1 MGTMATEITGN
12 GVVVVNP
19 KPSKGLTSKAVDWV
33 EKVLVKLMYDSSQP
47 HHWLF
52 GNFAPVD
59 ETPPCTDLDVIGHLP
74 NLNGDAAEAF
84 RSRVSEGVSAQI
96 EAISASDA
104 NSMWNFLASIIRDA
118 AKDSLGEALGSSK
131 THTARRE
138 SWWLCEEVQSKVA
151 EKQARF
157 RELLSCQE
165 GNLEERLRAQERYK
179 LAKREAKKAV
189 AQAKEKAYEDLY
201 KKLDSKEGANEI
213 FRIAK
218 ARQRRRRDLGDICF
232 IKDEGGRT

>member
-1 MGTMATEITGN
+1 M
-12 GVVVVNP
+12 
-19 KPSKGLTSKAVDWV
+19 
-33 EKVLVKLMYDSSQP
+33 
-47 HHWLF
+47 
-52 GNFAPVD
+52 
-59 ETPPCTDLDVIGHLP
+59 
-74 NLNGDAAEAF
+74 
-84 RSRVSEGVSAQI
+84 VSAT
-96 EAISASDA
+96 AVSD
-104 NSMWNFLASIIRDA
+104 D
-118 AKDSLGEALGSSK
+118 
-131 THTARRE
+131 
-138 SWWLCEEVQSKVA
+138 LCGDHRHVAFSQGLSNKHMQLKEVQSKVA

-157 RELLSCQE
+157 RELLSCYE

-232 IKDEGGRT
+232 IKDEGGRTVTDEEEIQATDGENHFPSLFTKRENQREHEGSCGTKHY

>member
-1 MGTMATEITGN
+1 M
-12 GVVVVNP
+12 
-19 KPSKGLTSKAVDWV
+19 
-33 EKVLVKLMYDSSQP
+33 EKKSDEKRLKDIPVL
-47 HHWLF
+47 
-52 GNFAPVD
+52 
-59 ETPPCTDLDVIGHLP
+59 
-74 NLNGDAAEAF
+74 
-84 RSRVSEGVSAQI
+84 SAQI

-118 AKDSLGEALGSSK
+118 SKDSLGEALGSSK
-131 THTARRE
+131 THMAHRE
-138 SWWLCEEVQSKVA
+138 SWWLCKEVQSKVA

-179 LAKREAKKAV
+179 LAKREAKNAV
-189 AQAKEKAYEDLY
+189 AQAKEKAYKDLY

-218 ARQRRRRDLGDICF
+218 ARQRKQR
-232 IKDEGGRT
+232 EGEYFSSLFNTGEPEGHEGVVDQNTLPLIDYYYSRISQMEVRTAVQKME

>member
-1 MGTMATEITGN
+1 MELI
-12 GVVVVNP
+12 
-19 KPSKGLTSKAVDWV
+19 KFLRLS
-33 EKVLVKLMYDSSQP
+33 
-47 HHWLF
+47 
-52 GNFAPVD
+52 AP
-59 ETPPCTDLDVIGHLP
+59 EAPRILWK

-118 AKDSLGEALGSSK
+118 AKDSFGEALGSSK

-179 LAKREAKKAV
+179 LAKREAKKSI

-201 KKLDSKEGANEI
+201 KKLDSKEALLLE
-213 FRIAK
+213 
-218 ARQRRRRDLGDICF
+218 D
-232 IKDEGGRT
+232 